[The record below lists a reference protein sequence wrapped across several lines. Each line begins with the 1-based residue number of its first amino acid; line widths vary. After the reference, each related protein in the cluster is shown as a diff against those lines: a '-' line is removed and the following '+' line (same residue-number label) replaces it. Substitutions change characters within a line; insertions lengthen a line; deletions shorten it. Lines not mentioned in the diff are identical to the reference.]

1 MSVDELRE
9 KIKRLEEE
17 IFKEA
22 CRAGREAYREILE
35 SIDEYVMNERDND
48 EYRHKGKRKKTI
60 KTILGEVEYYRNIYM
75 TRGKTHVFLLDELMG
90 YDGGGLV
97 SVLLSEKIAEMICKT
112 SYRGT
117 SEAISTMTGQS
128 LSATG
133 VWNVVQAMGK
143 KVDEIEKTNAIAA
156 KKSEGKGSVE
166 ATVLLEEQDGVY
178 LRLQGKDRKA
188 HGESAEMKVAIA
200 YDGWKNTGKNR
211 YELSNKVA
219 AANFETIE
227 KFYCRK
233 EGVIA
238 ATFNVDEIEM
248 RILNGDGAEWIK
260 RSITDDSVKYQL
272 DVFHRNKA
280 IREYVYDEEM
290 RKQIFRLL
298 YSKEIDK
305 LLEYLEALTNSVED
319 EKQKENLGRLLTYFT
334 NNKTALVS
342 YKSRGFKL
350 PEAPEGLEYRN
361 LGTMESNIFTIIG
374 NRMKGRRACWSING
388 GNNLARLL
396 TLKACRKLN
405 ETISN
410 LTTTIL
416 SEPYSREFQTPLTAA
431 QSPSTIGSGYNGY
444 TSAPI
449 PQLKW
454 GKNMFGLKS
463 FSELKF

>member
-1 MSVDELRE
+1 
-9 KIKRLEEE
+9 
-17 IFKEA
+17 
-22 CRAGREAYREILE
+22 
-35 SIDEYVMNERDND
+35 
-48 EYRHKGKRKKTI
+48 
-60 KTILGEVEYYRNIYM
+60 
-75 TRGKTHVFLLDELMG
+75 
-90 YDGGGLV
+90 
-97 SVLLSEKIAEMICKT
+97 MICKT

-128 LSATG
+128 ISAMG

-143 KVDEIEKTNAIAA
+143 KVDDIEIANANAA
-156 KKSEGKGSVE
+156 KKNEGKGEVE
-166 ATVLLEEQDGVY
+166 ATLLFEEQDGVY
-178 LRLQGKDRKA
+178 LKLQGKDRER

-200 YDGWKNTGKNR
+200 YSGCKSTGKNR

-227 KFYCRK
+227 KFYYRK

-238 ATFNVDEIEM
+238 ATFNLDETEM

-280 IREYVYDEEM
+280 IREYVCDAEM
-290 RKQIFRLL
+290 REQMFEFL

-305 LLEYLEALTNSVED
+305 LLEYIEALTNSVED
-319 EKQKENLGRLLTYFT
+319 EKQKENLCKLLTYFT
-334 NNKTALVS
+334 NNKNALVS
-342 YKSRGFKL
+342 YKSRGFEL
-350 PEAPEGLEYRN
+350 PETPEGLEYRN
-361 LGTMESNIFTIIG
+361 LGAMESNIFTIIG

-396 TLKACRKLN
+396 TLKASRKLN

-410 LTTTIL
+410 LTSAIL
-416 SEPYSREFQTPLTAA
+416 GEKYSQEIQTPLTAA
-431 QSPSTIGSGYNGY
+431 KSPITTGSGYNGY

-454 GKNMFGLKS
+454 GKEIFGLKS

>member
-1 MSVDELRE
+1 MSLDEQRE
-9 KIKRLEEE
+9 KIKRFEEE
-17 IFKEA
+17 IYKEV
-22 CRAGREAYREILE
+22 CRVGREMYKAMLE
-35 SIDEYVMNERDND
+35 NIDEQLGNERDKN

-75 TRGKTHVFLLDELMG
+75 TKETKYVFLLDELMG
-90 YDGGGLV
+90 FEGSGLV
-97 SVLLSEKIAEMICKT
+97 SGLLAEKIAEMICKT

-128 LSATG
+128 ISATG

-143 KVDEIEKTNAIAA
+143 KVDEIEKTNAIMAREN
-156 KKSEGKGSVE
+156 EGKGEVE
-166 ATVLLEEQDGVY
+166 VKLLNEEQDGVY
-178 LRLQGKDRKA
+178 LKLQGKDRKQ
-188 HGESAEMKVAIA
+188 HGKSAEMKVAIA
-200 YDGWKNTGKNR
+200 YAGCKQTGKKR
-211 YELSNKVA
+211 YELTNKVA
-219 AANFETIE
+219 VANFETIE
-227 KFYCRK
+227 KFFYRK

-238 ATFNVDEIEM
+238 ATFNVDEIDM

-280 IREYVYDEEM
+280 IREYVSDDEM
-290 RKQIFRLL
+290 REQIFEFL

-305 LLEYLEALTNSVED
+305 LLEYIEALTNSVED
-319 EKQKENLGRLLTYFT
+319 DKQKENLGKLLTYFT
-334 NNKTALVS
+334 NNKTALIS
-342 YKSRGFKL
+342 YKDRGLEL
-350 PEAPEGLEYRN
+350 PEAPEGLEYHN

-396 TLKACRKLN
+396 TLKASRKLN

-410 LTTTIL
+410 LTSVIL
-416 SEPYSREFQTPLTAA
+416 GEKYSYEIQTPLTAA
-431 QSPSTIGSGYNGY
+431 KSPSAIGSGYNGY
-444 TSAPI
+444 TSSPI

-454 GKNMFGLKS
+454 GKEIFGLKS